1 MSYMLVE
8 CDFNHTEVLH
18 MYWTIF
24 IVLNLLGAFY
34 LPNIPFEFRIF
45 WVWMLGVISLFYIGK
60 YIRTVW

>member
-1 MSYMLVE
+1 
-8 CDFNHTEVLH
+8 

-60 YIRTVW
+60 FIKTVW